1 MFLRHDE
8 ELKRIIRKEIDD
20 EFSYL
25 DSNPSLHNVIMS
37 KIEGERIVKRKVSMT
52 LVFAIVM
59 TIALGSMAVAASLGL
74 FGQLRASKVDEMSYE
89 RLGLL
94 EEAAVTVGETRQITA
109 SGVQK
114 NAEPETVREKLLADQ
129 MQREYDLTIDQVYCD
144 GRKLYYSYTFK
155 MNDDRLSMHEGEPTG
170 FDKWDVAYR
179 GEKFEDVFD
188 TWLGDEQNQ
197 KVADWLNSHESG
209 YVVMRNAFVGDGAEL
224 PDGTNLNPID
234 SGSETVDEFTTTAYY
249 EVALP
254 EDYVAG
260 DIVEFVLTVMAYDTV
275 YFQDETGVYSASVF
289 NRDALTDVTVKVRVT
304 GKTKTI
310 TGESTA
316 DGYDSKATLYVS
328 DVDITGSVRID
339 APEEYEPEGYYLLAD
354 GVEYHNIDPWHGY
367 DGEGHAINMRFDLP
381 ETMGSLVLMPLD
393 PDYAHEAIE
402 LK

>member
-1 MFLRHDE
+1 MRHDE

>member
-1 MFLRHDE
+1 MRHDE
-8 ELKRIIRKEIDD
+8 ALKKIIRREIDK

-25 DSNPSLHNVIMS
+25 DSNPSLHNAIMS
-37 KIEGERIVKRKVSMT
+37 KIEGEKIVKRKVSMT

-59 TIALGSMAVAASLGL
+59 VIALGSMAVAAGLGL

-94 EEAAVTVGETRQITA
+94 EEAAVTVGETRHIA
-109 SGVQK
+109 APGANRNEK
-114 NAEPETVREKLLADQ
+114 PESVREELLAEQ
-129 MQREYDLTIDQVYCD
+129 MEHEYDLTIDQVYCD

-155 MNDDRLSMHEGEPTG
+155 MNGERLKMFEGEATG
-170 FDKWDVAYR
+170 FDNWNEAYP
-179 GEKFEDVFD
+179 GEKFENVFD

-197 KVADWLNSHESG
+197 KAADWLNSHESS

-224 PDGTNLNPID
+224 PDGTYLTPVD
-234 SGSETVDEFTTTAYY
+234 SGSESVDEFTTTAYY

-260 DIVEFVLTVMAYDTV
+260 DSIEFMLTVMAYDTV

-289 NRDALTDVTVKVRVT
+289 NRDALIDVTVKAQVT
-304 GKTKTI
+304 GETKTI

-316 DGYDSKATLYVS
+316 DGYDAKATLYVS

-367 DGEGHAINMRFDLP
+367 DGEGHVINMRFDLP
-381 ETMGSLVLMPLD
+381 ETMGSLMLMPHD

>member
-249 EVALP
+249 EVELP

>member
-1 MFLRHDE
+1 MRHDE

-94 EEAAVTVGETRQITA
+94 EEAAVTVGETRRITA

-114 NAEPETVREKLLADQ
+114 NAEPETVQEKLLADQ

-170 FDKWDVAYR
+170 FDSWGDACP

-197 KVADWLNSHESG
+197 KVSDWLNNHKKS
-209 YVVMRNAFVGDGAEL
+209 YVVKHSAFVGDGAEL
-224 PDGTNLNPID
+224 PDGTI
-234 SGSETVDEFTTTAYY
+234 
-249 EVALP
+249 
-254 EDYVAG
+254 
-260 DIVEFVLTVMAYDTV
+260 
-275 YFQDETGVYSASVF
+275 
-289 NRDALTDVTVKVRVT
+289 VT
-304 GKTKTI
+304 GKASPLLTASSAMILNALKILAGIDDSVLLIPPQVIKSAQRLKVEYLGNKNPRLHIDEMLIALSIIADTDETAERAFSKLPELRGCDVHSSVI
-310 TGESTA
+310 ISKIDESQYKKL
-316 DGYDSKATLYVS
+316 GMFVS
-328 DVDITGSVRID
+328 C
-339 APEEYEPEGYYLLAD
+339 EPEYQTKCLF
-354 GVEYHNIDPWHGY
+354 HG
-367 DGEGHAINMRFDLP
+367 
-381 ETMGSLVLMPLD
+381 S
-393 PDYAHEAIE
+393 
-402 LK
+402 